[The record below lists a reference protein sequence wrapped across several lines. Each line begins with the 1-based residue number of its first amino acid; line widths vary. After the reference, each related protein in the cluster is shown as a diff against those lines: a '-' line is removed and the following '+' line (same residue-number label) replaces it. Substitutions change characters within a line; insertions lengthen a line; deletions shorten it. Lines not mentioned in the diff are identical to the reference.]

1 MPRPG
6 GVRWPFGWQLART
19 AAAFI
24 FQLLTESLVLAFA
37 GGALA
42 LAVLV
47 GLMNLIVGFLPA
59 DIPRINEIEISLGVL
74 LFVFVVSTVT
84 GLLFGIVPALQASRL
99 DVISNLK
106 EGSQGTGF
114 GLANQRFRSGLVIVE
129 FALSLV
135 LMIGAGLL
143 LRSFARLLEVNPG
156 FNPQN
161 VLLLSSGCQFPT
173 IQNSIPIATRRREV
187 HFRRKLSDVRL
198 RCRAFVSAAIG
209 NGYAVPLLNLET
221 CSSSQLK
228 TMLRQTLRYQQRR
241 PIELPRIIFAQSKR
255 P

>member
-19 AAAFI
+19 AAALI

-84 GLLFGIVPALQASRL
+84 GLLL
-99 DVISNLK
+99 
-106 EGSQGTGF
+106 E
-114 GLANQRFRSGLVIVE
+114 
-129 FALSLV
+129 LSLLCRHPG
-135 LMIGAGLL
+135 LM
-143 LRSFARLLEVNPG
+143 
-156 FNPQN
+156 
-161 VLLLSSGCQFPT
+161 
-173 IQNSIPIATRRREV
+173 
-187 HFRRKLSDVRL
+187 
-198 RCRAFVSAAIG
+198 
-209 NGYAVPLLNLET
+209 
-221 CSSSQLK
+221 
-228 TMLRQTLRYQQRR
+228 
-241 PIELPRIIFAQSKR
+241 
-255 P
+255 